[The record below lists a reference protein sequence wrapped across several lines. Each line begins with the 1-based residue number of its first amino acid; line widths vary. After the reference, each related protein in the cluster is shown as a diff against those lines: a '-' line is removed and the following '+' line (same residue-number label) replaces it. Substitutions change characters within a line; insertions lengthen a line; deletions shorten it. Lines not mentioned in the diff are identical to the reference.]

1 MELKRLG
8 YPYPCIPP
16 EDRGELLPLRNI
28 CSVAPAEDP
37 ADAFY
42 TGNGSH
48 RIDVTGHPC
57 RDGLTANMELLQEP
71 KWRETPRPPDLRPYL
86 KDIRKALLEG
96 KPEIAD
102 RLLEK
107 AQREAGHGRYMDLD
121 APISY
126 PIESLRTHEAFRLA
140 FLRPEAAGTRD
151 YLRWLDL
158 RSGLVTTRWTDERGA
173 FANEYLCVWE
183 GDFIAARLTAPEG
196 AGELE
201 VRIRFPGGPG
211 PFGRVS
217 LAGSVSRFWRSP
229 DFITAAF
236 QYDPALCDAR
246 GFILLFRFLPLGG
259 ETELTEEGVRL
270 RGGRGLLVMAKAI
283 RVEEGFCF
291 DCAEAAARA
300 FRAVTPDFE
309 GWVKAN
315 RARLGERM
323 DRSVLRLGRD
333 EERFLSGEEL
343 LRDCRDRGEHYGVLM
358 EKLYDLGRFYQI
370 IDTGLLPPMWGQ
382 HNINTNLQV
391 CAGNATG
398 LFEEMDVYFRYYETK
413 FEDFRTN
420 ARLLFN
426 ARGLLASVHCDY
438 DSGLMYHTSRT
449 YPHYCW
455 TGCLGWVYN
464 EFWGYWL
471 ATGDRG
477 FLRERVVPAL
487 KEIALFFEDYACD
500 RDENGKVIFY
510 PSFSPENPTPNP
522 DYATVTGRDRHPTRI
537 NSVMDIAI
545 CREVLTNLIEA
556 CRTLGAEEENLPR
569 WQRQL
574 EDLPTLL
581 TDEEGGLKEW
591 AWPDMEENY
600 NHRHVSHHYD
610 VWPGRAVTPETEP
623 EVAEA
628 VRISNRKRGQQD
640 DSAHGIIHRAFTAIR
655 LKDLE
660 ELEQNMS
667 QLLEHGFVRRNLST
681 AHFPYRGQFPDLQGA
696 MPALLLE
703 MCVFSAPGKV
713 EFLPALPAQLP
724 KGKLEGLWLYTWTKL
739 DSLEWDEE
747 GLRASLTPLRDQT
760 LTLSCRRPP
769 ASCRVGGAPV
779 PKEGGKLTLPV
790 RAGETL
796 RLELRFREDTRYER
810 RNIR

>member
-1 MELKRLG
+1 MEMKRLS
-8 YPYPCIPP
+8 YPYPYIPAP
-16 EDRGELLPLRNI
+16 ERAGLLPRRNI

-37 ADAFY
+37 SDALF

-48 RIDVTGHPC
+48 RIDVTGRPY

-71 KWRETPRPPDLRPYL
+71 KWKETPQPPDLRPYL
-86 KDIRKALLEG
+86 KEIRRALLEG

-102 RLLEK
+102 RLLEQ
-107 AQREAGHGRYMDLD
+107 AQREAGHGKYMDLD

-126 PIESLRTHEAFRLA
+126 PIESLRTHEAFRLS
-140 FLRPEAAGTRD
+140 FLCPEGAGTRE

-158 RSGLVTTRWTDERGA
+158 RSGVVTTRWTDERGD
-173 FANEYLCVWE
+173 FTNEYLCVYD
-183 GDFIAARLTAPEG
+183 GDFIAARLAFPAET
-196 AGELE
+196 GEME
-201 VRIRFPGGPG
+201 VRIKLPGGPG
-211 PFGRVS
+211 PFGRIS
-217 LAGSVSRFWRSP
+217 LEHSVCKLHRSP
-229 DFITAAF
+229 EEITAAYH
-236 QYDPALCDAR
+236 YDPALCEDR
-246 GFILLFRFLPLGG
+246 GFVLLLRFLPQGG
-259 ETELTEEGVRL
+259 KASLTPEGVKIQ
-270 RGGRGLLVMAKAI
+270 GGTGLLVMARAI
-283 RVEEGFCF
+283 RVERGFRFGCEE
-291 DCAEAAARA
+291 EAAAA
-300 FRAVTPDFE
+300 FRAVPADFE
-309 GWVKAN
+309 GGAASN
-315 RARLGERM
+315 TAYLGERM
-323 DRSVLRLGRD
+323 DRSRLDMGSG
-333 EERFLSGEEL
+333 EESCLSGEEL
-343 LRDCRDRGEHYGVLM
+343 LRDCRDRGEHYAVLM

-370 IDTGLLPPMWGQ
+370 IDTGVLPPMWGQ

-398 LFEEMDVYFRYYETK
+398 LFEEMDVYFRYYESK

-438 DSGLMYHTSRT
+438 DSGLLYHTSRT

-455 TGCLGWVYN
+455 VGGLGWIYN
-464 EFWGYWL
+464 EFWGCWL
-471 ATGDRG
+471 ATGDRD

-545 CREVLTNLIEA
+545 CREVLTNLMEA
-556 CRTLGAEEENLPR
+556 CRTLGIEGENLPR

-581 TDEEGGLKEW
+581 TDEEGALKEW
-591 AWPDMEENY
+591 AWPSMEENY

-623 EVAEA
+623 ELAEA
-628 VRISNRKRGQQD
+628 IRISNRKRGQQD

-655 LKDLE
+655 LKDKA
-660 ELEQNMS
+660 ELEQNLS
-667 QLLEHGFVRRNLST
+667 QLLEHGFVRRSLST
-681 AHFPYRGQFPDLQGA
+681 AHFPYRGWFPDLQGA

-703 MCVFSAPGKV
+703 MCVFSAPGIV
-713 EFLPALPAQLP
+713 EFLPALPEGLP
-724 KGKLEGLWLYTWTKL
+724 KGKLEGLWLYTWAKL
-739 DSLEWDEE
+739 DSLEWDEK
-747 GLRASLTPLRDQT
+747 GLTALLTPLRDQE
-760 LTLSCRRPP
+760 LTLRCRRAA
-769 ASCRVGGAPV
+769 ASFLVNGEAKQP
-779 PKEGGKLTLPV
+779 EGDHVTLPV

-796 RLELRFREDTRYER
+796 RVELRFSDPART
-810 RNIR
+810 

>member
-1 MELKRLG
+1 MELKRLS
-8 YPYPCIPP
+8 YPYPYIPAS
-16 EDRGELLPLRNI
+16 ERAALLPLRSV

-37 ADAFY
+37 SDAFY

-48 RIDVTGHPC
+48 RIDVTGQPY
-57 RDGLTANMELLQEP
+57 RDSLTANMELLQEP
-71 KWRETPRPPDLRPYL
+71 KWKETPQPPDLRPYL

-102 RLLEK
+102 RLLEQ
-107 AQREAGHGRYMDLD
+107 AQREAGHGQYMDLD

-126 PIESLRTHEAFRLA
+126 PIESLRAHEAFRLS
-140 FLRPEAAGTRD
+140 FHRPEAAGTRD

-158 RSGLVTTRWTDERGA
+158 GSGLITTRWTDQRGT
-173 FANEYLCVWE
+173 FENEYLCVRE
-183 GDFIAARLTAPEG
+183 GDFVAARLTAPEG
-196 AGELE
+196 SGELE
-201 VRIRFPGGPG
+201 ARIRFPGGPG

-217 LAGSVSRFWRSP
+217 LENAICKVERSP
-229 DFITAAF
+229 ELITAAY
-236 QYDPALCDAR
+236 QYDPALCEDR
-246 GFILLFRFLPLGG
+246 GFLLLLRFLPLGG
-259 ETELTEEGVRL
+259 ETELTPVGVRL

-283 RVEEGFCF
+283 RVEEGFHFGCE
-291 DCAEAAARA
+291 AEAADA
-300 FRAVTPDFE
+300 FRAVIPDFD
-309 GWVKAN
+309 GWVRGN
-315 RARLGERM
+315 RAYMEERM
-323 DRSVLRLGRD
+323 DRSRLCLGRKED
-333 EERFLSGEEL
+333 HVLSGEEL
-343 LRDCRDRGEHYGVLM
+343 LRDCRDTGRAYGVLM

-370 IDTGLLPPMWGQ
+370 IDTGALPPMWGQ

-391 CAGNATG
+391 CAGNNTG
-398 LFEEMDVYFRYYETK
+398 LFEEMQVYFRYYETK

-438 DSGLMYHTSRT
+438 DSGLAYHTSRT

-455 TGCLGWVYN
+455 TGCLGWIYN

-471 ATGDRG
+471 CTGDRD

-545 CREVLTNLIEA
+545 CREVLINLMDA
-556 CRTLGAEEENLPR
+556 CRTLGVEEENIPR

-581 TDEEGGLKEW
+581 TDEEGALKEW
-591 AWPDMEENY
+591 AWPGMEENY

-628 VRISNRKRGQQD
+628 IRISNRKRGQQD

-655 LKDLE
+655 LKDRE

-667 QLLEHGFVRRNLST
+667 QLMEHGFVRRSLST

-703 MCVFSAPGKV
+703 MCVFSAPGVV
-713 EFLPALPAQLP
+713 EFLPALPDKLP
-724 KGKLEGLWLYTWTKL
+724 GGRLEGAWLYTWVKL
-739 DSLEWDEE
+739 ESLEWDET
-747 GLRASLTPLRDQT
+747 GLRAVLTPLRDQT
-760 LTLSCRRPP
+760 LTLRCRRPWREFLLNGE
-769 ASCRVGGAPV
+769 AAAA
-779 PKEGGKLTLPV
+779 EGDHVTAPV
-790 RAGETL
+790 RAGEKL
-796 RLELRFREDTRYER
+796 QVALVFQR
-810 RNIR
+810 

>member
-1 MELKRLG
+1 MELKRLA
-8 YPYPCIPP
+8 YPYPCIPLTK
-16 EDRGELLPLRNI
+16 RAGILPLRNV

-37 ADAFY
+37 SDALF

-48 RIDVTGHPC
+48 RIDVTGQPY

-71 KWRETPRPPDLRPYL
+71 KWKETPRPPDLRPYL
-86 KDIRKALLEG
+86 KEIRASLLEG
-96 KPEIAD
+96 RPERAD
-102 RLLEK
+102 QLLEQ
-107 AQREAGHGRYMDLD
+107 AQREAGHGKYMDLD

-126 PIESLRTHEAFRLA
+126 PIESLRAHEAFRLS
-140 FLRPEAAGTRD
+140 FLREEAADTRD

-158 RSGLVTTRWTDERGA
+158 RSGLVTTRWTDARGT
-173 FANEYLCVWE
+173 FENEYLCVRE
-183 GDFIAARLTAPEG
+183 GDFVAARLTAPEG
-196 AGELE
+196 AGDLE
-201 VRIRFPGGPG
+201 VGVRLPGGPG

-217 LAGSVSRFWRSP
+217 LENAVSRVQRSP
-229 DFITAAF
+229 ALITAAYR
-236 QYDPALCDAR
+236 YDPALCDER
-246 GFILLFRFLPLGG
+246 GFVLLFRFLPLGG
-259 ETELTEEGVRL
+259 EAELTEAGVRI
-270 RGGRGLLVMAKAI
+270 RGGRGVLVMAKAI
-283 RVEEGFCF
+283 RVETGFRFGCEEGS
-291 DCAEAAARA
+291 ARA
-300 FRAVTPDFE
+300 FEAVTPDFDA
-309 GWVKAN
+309 WVQAGKAF
-315 RARLGERM
+315 LGQRM
-323 DRSVLRLGRD
+323 DRSRLRMGR
-333 EERFLSGEEL
+333 EEDHYLSGEEL
-343 LRDCRDRGEHYGVLM
+343 LRDCRDRGEAYGVLM

-398 LFEEMDVYFRYYETK
+398 LFEEMEVYFRYYESK

-438 DSGLMYHTSRT
+438 DSGLAYHTSRT

-455 TGCLGWVYN
+455 TGCLGWIYN

-471 ATGDRG
+471 TTGDRA
-477 FLRERVVPAL
+477 FLRDRVVPAL

-500 RDENGKVIFY
+500 RDDSGKVIFY

-545 CREVLTNLIEA
+545 CREVLTNLMDA
-556 CRTLGAEEENLPR
+556 CRTLGIEEENLPH

-581 TDEEGGLKEW
+581 TDEEGALKEW
-591 AWPDMEENY
+591 AWPGMEENY

-623 EVAEA
+623 EIAEA
-628 VRISNRKRGQQD
+628 IRISNRKRGQQD

-655 LKDLE
+655 LKDTE
-660 ELEQNMS
+660 ELEQNLS
-667 QLLEHGFVRRNLST
+667 QLLEHGFVRRSLST
-681 AHFPYRGQFPDLQGA
+681 THFPYRGWFPDLQGA

-703 MCVFSAPGKV
+703 MAVFSAPGVV
-713 EFLPALPAQLP
+713 EFLPALTEKLAE
-724 KGKLEGLWLYTWTKL
+724 GRLEGLWLYTWTKL
-739 DSLEWDEE
+739 DSLEWDRS
-747 GLRASLTPLRDQT
+747 GLRSSLTPLRDQD
-760 LTLSCRRPP
+760 LTLRCRRPLK
-769 ASCRVGGAPV
+769 AFRLN
-779 PKEGGKLTLPV
+779 GKLVEPEEGCVTVPV
-790 RAGETL
+790 RSGEPL
-796 RLELRFREDTRYER
+796 QIELDFRY
-810 RNIR
+810 